1 MNADI
6 KRLFLDY
13 LELTD
18 DKVAAANLVVADALL
33 SGRSLSKPKTEPE
46 LQPGDLLV
54 SEAAKQLRCSEMT
67 IYRLCRDGKLPHY
80 RLGVGRGVIRIR
92 TRRSCGLPA
101 DLPLSPDRHV
111 SQAAA
116 VSWLLKPIQRCQ

>member
-92 TRRSCGLPA
+92 SA
-101 DLPLSPDRHV
+101 DL
-111 SQAAA
+111 AA
-116 VSWLLKPIQRCQ
+116 CQQTCRSLPTDMSAKRRRYLGF

>member
-6 KRLFLDY
+6 KRLFIDY

-33 SGRSLSKPKTEPE
+33 SGRSLSKPRTEPE

-54 SEAAKQLRCSEMT
+54 SEAAKRLRCSEMT

-80 RLGVGRGVIRIR
+80 RVGAGRGVIRIR
-92 TRRSCGLPA
+92 IADLAVCQQICRSLPA
-101 DLPLSPDRHV
+101 DISAKRRRYLGL
-111 SQAAA
+111 
-116 VSWLLKPIQRCQ
+116 